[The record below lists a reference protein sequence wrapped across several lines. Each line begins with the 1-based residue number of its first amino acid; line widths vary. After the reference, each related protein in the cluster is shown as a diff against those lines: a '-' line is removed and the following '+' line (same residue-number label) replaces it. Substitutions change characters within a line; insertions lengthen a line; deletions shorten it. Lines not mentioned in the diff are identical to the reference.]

1 MKKIIHPVILFFCS
15 CLLFI
20 ACGKVPPEKYFNV
33 AVLNSNMLSGF
44 ANNGMYRQLESPSL
58 KLGEDHG
65 TVQMKRNEVVRD
77 KINAIEESF
86 DKVKDLKETEE
97 TKEILRTSIAL
108 YEYVLP
114 VFKKD
119 YMQLAESMDKG
130 VPEDQIKSESKA
142 IHDKYLAGYDELYKK
157 LITAGKSYAEK
168 NNIKVHWNDN

>member
-1 MKKIIHPVILFFCS
+1 
-15 CLLFI
+15 
-20 ACGKVPPEKYFNV
+20 
-33 AVLNSNMLSGF
+33 
-44 ANNGMYRQLESPSL
+44 
-58 KLGEDHG
+58 
-65 TVQMKRNEVVRD
+65 MKRSEVVRD

-86 DKVKDLKETEE
+86 DKVKDLKETED
-97 TKEILRTSIAL
+97 TKEILRASIAL

-142 IHDKYLAGYDELYKK
+142 IHAKYLAGYDELYKK

>member
-1 MKKIIHPVILFFCS
+1 MKKIIRPVILFFCS

-20 ACGKVPPEKYFNV
+20 ACSKVTPEKYFNV
-33 AVLNSNMLSGF
+33 AVLNSNLFSGF
-44 ANNGMYRQLESPSL
+44 ANEGMYRQLESPSL

-114 VFKKD
+114 VYKKE
-119 YMQLAESMDKG
+119 YSQLADSFDKSA
-130 VPEDQIKSESKA
+130 PEDQIKSESKA
-142 IHDKYLAGYDELYKK
+142 IHDKYFPGYDELYKK

>member
-1 MKKIIHPVILFFCS
+1 MKKIVHPVILFFCS

-20 ACGKVPPEKYFNV
+20 ACSKVTPEKYFNV
-33 AVLNSNMLSGF
+33 AVLNSNLLSGF
-44 ANNGMYRQLESPSL
+44 ANNGMLRQLESPSL

-65 TVQMKRNEVVRD
+65 TVQMKRSEVVRD
-77 KINAIEESF
+77 KINSIEESYE
-86 DKVKDLKETEE
+86 KVIELKETED
-97 TKEILRTSIAL
+97 TKEMIQASIAL

-119 YMQLAESMDKG
+119 YTQLAESMDKG
-130 VPEDQIKSESKA
+130 APDDQIKSESKA
-142 IHDKYLAGYDELYKK
+142 IHDKYFQGYDELYKK